1 VRAPFAIEWL
11 GRIAWPEALE
21 AQTKRLEARRAG
33 AGPDTLLLL
42 EHPPVITLGRRF
54 EPAHLRVSRAA
65 LAARG
70 IAVHEA
76 ARGGSVTYHGPGQLV
91 GYLILDLAARGAAD
105 VHAFLRAIEADL
117 IAAAAT
123 LGVAARAVP
132 GRTGVFAA
140 ADGRP
145 RKLASIGVGL
155 RGWLSFHGFALNVDL
170 DAAADFAA
178 IVPCGLADVEM
189 SSLARELGAAAA
201 PDLMER
207 ARTAVSAAFRARWGE
222 A

>member
-1 VRAPFAIEWL
+1 VRQALHVEWL
-11 GRIAWPEALE
+11 GRIGWREALE
-21 AQTKRLEARRAG
+21 EQMKRVEARRAG

-54 EPAHLRVSRAA
+54 EPAHLRESREA

-70 IAVHEA
+70 IPVLEA

-91 GYLILDLAARGAAD
+91 GYLVLDLAARGAAD
-105 VHAFLRAIEADL
+105 VHAYLRGIESDL
-117 IAAAAT
+117 IAAART
-123 LGVAARAVP
+123 LGVPARTCP
-132 GRTGVFAA
+132 GRTGVFVDAE
-140 ADGRP
+140 GPP

-155 RGWLSFHGFALNVDL
+155 RGWVSFHGFALNVTL
-170 DAAADFAA
+170 DPAEFAA

-189 SSLARELGAAAA
+189 TSHARELGEGAQG
-201 PDLMER
+201 DLPER
-207 ARTAVSAAFRARWGE
+207 ARAAVAGSFAARWDL